1 MKKLIR
7 SFLGGV
13 AFYTVIPLS
22 IHWELA
28 IERVARWAP
37 AIGLLIGGLLGLSD
51 IILQLFGIPIL
62 TRSALIIALGVGLT
76 GGLHLDGAVDTAD
89 GLAVPE
95 NERRLEVMKEST
107 VGAFGAL
114 AAAVLLLLKT
124 AALADIQLHRWL
136 ALMLAAGWGRWG
148 QVLAI
153 ALYPYLRAVGK
164 GALHKQNLRCPQD
177 ILLGLFFLLGCS
189 SIFFWLESQCWWEGI
204 IVLLGSSAIAF
215 LTGYWF
221 YRQFQGHTGDTYGA
235 VVEWSEAL
243 VLCLLTGFL
252 HR

>member
-1 MKKLIR
+1 MGKLIR

-22 IHWELA
+22 VPWELA

-37 AIGLLIGGLLGLSD
+37 VIGLLIGGLLGLSD
-51 IILQLFGIPIL
+51 VALEFLGIPIL

-76 GGLHLDGAVDTAD
+76 GGLHLDGTLDTAD
-89 GLAVPE
+89 GLAVPQK
-95 NERRLEVMKEST
+95 ERRLEVMKEST
-107 VGAFGAL
+107 VGAFGAI
-114 AAAVLLLLKT
+114 AGIVLLILKT
-124 AALADIQLHRWL
+124 AALGDIQLHRWL

-153 ALYPYLRAVGK
+153 ALYPYLRATGT
-164 GALHKQNLRCPQD
+164 GAFHKRNLRCPQD
-177 ILLGLFFLLGCS
+177 VLLGLFFLLGCS
-189 SIFFWLESQCWWEGI
+189 GIFLWLEPQRWWEGI
-204 IVLLGSSAIAF
+204 IVFIGGSAIAS

-221 YRQFQGHTGDTYGA
+221 YRQLEGHTGDTYGA
-235 VVEWSEAL
+235 VVEWSEAF

-252 HR
+252 HH